1 MKVILLAGGRGTRLS
16 EETDVRPKPMVEIGG
31 LPIVWHIM
39 KGFARHGL
47 KEFVLALGYK
57 GDFIK
62 RWFLDRRAL
71 AGDLSL
77 DMRSGKLE
85 HRERIDEDWVVHLM
99 ETGLDT
105 LTGGRVKRLAPLLS
119 ETFVVTYGDGV
130 SDVDVAELVAFHKRE
145 GRLAT
150 ITAVRPPAR
159 FGAIEF
165 EGNRVR
171 RFSEKPQAG
180 EGWINGGFMVLEP
193 QVLDYIDG
201 DDTSFEVHA
210 LEVLASE
217 GQLSAYRHPGFWQ
230 CMDTLRDKQY
240 LQGVW
245 DEGRAPW
252 KTW

>member
-1 MKVILLAGGRGTRLS
+1 
-16 EETDVRPKPMVEIGG
+16 
-31 LPIVWHIM
+31 
-39 KGFARHGL
+39 
-47 KEFVLALGYK
+47 
-57 GDFIK
+57 
-62 RWFLDRRAL
+62 
-71 AGDLSL
+71 
-77 DMRSGKLE
+77 
-85 HRERIDEDWVVHLM
+85 
-99 ETGLDT
+99 
-105 LTGGRVKRLAPLLS
+105 
-119 ETFVVTYGDGV
+119 
-130 SDVDVAELVAFHKRE
+130 VAELVAFHKRE